1 MTKQQD
7 LLWTPILVIAEIAL
21 ITYLNYLQASTYYS
35 LDIFYCLPII
45 QAARLGAVH
54 ALRHSDTQ
62 LPTVIGTLVALIWGG
77 GEVAAVYP
85 DYPWS
90 AFVLNTFAR
99 GVTLTVLGR
108 VMTKLWKEREYSRKD
123 ALTDLANRLEFM
135 ERFEVEQSRSAR
147 SGKPYSLVFMDIN
160 NFKNLN
166 DEQGHHVGDEAL
178 RVLSEILREKSRKGD
193 VVARMGG
200 DEFVLLFPETAAAA
214 GDALAQRI
222 EAATRQA
229 FTTKGWP
236 ISLALGH
243 VTHVGD
249 DKTVD
254 QLLRE
259 ADHRMYAMKREQR
272 RGDSRL

>member
-1 MTKQQD
+1 MTKQQH
-7 LLWTPILVIAEIAL
+7 LFWTPVLVIAEITL
-21 ITYLNYLQASTYYS
+21 ITYLNYLQARTFYS
-35 LDIFYCLPII
+35 LDVFYCLPII
-45 QAARLGAVH
+45 QAARLGAVQ
-54 ALRHSDTQ
+54 ALRRSDKQT
-62 LPTVIGTLVALIWGG
+62 PIFVGTMVALIWTG
-77 GEVAAVYP
+77 GEFYAVYP
-85 DYPWS
+85 DYP
-90 AFVLNTFAR
+90 LNAR
-99 GVTLTVLGR
+99 AVTLTVLGR
-108 VMTKLWKEREYSRKD
+108 VVTNLWKEREYSRKD

-160 NFKNLN
+160 NFKSLN

-178 RVLSEILREKSRKGD
+178 QVLSDILREKSRKGD

-222 EAATRQA
+222 EADTRQA
-229 FTTKGWP
+229 FAARGWP

-243 VTHVGD
+243 VTHVGA

-272 RGDSRL
+272 RGDSQS